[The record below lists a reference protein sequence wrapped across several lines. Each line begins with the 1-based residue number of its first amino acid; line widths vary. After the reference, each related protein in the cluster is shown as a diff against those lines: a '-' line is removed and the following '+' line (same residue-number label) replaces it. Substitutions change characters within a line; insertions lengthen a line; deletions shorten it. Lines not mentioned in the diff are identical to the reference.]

1 MRCVGCGTEMHL
13 VQVVEDDTKM
23 VTGYEHHRLEC
34 SGCREI
40 EHRLVFN
47 QSRKSRTRRNVQVV
61 HDPSYE
67 AAYSAKDTTSGTVV
81 MRHRDRECLREL
93 CEWIGWRVVD
103 GAVSNADD
111 KMGAEAVRA

>member
-1 MRCVGCGTEMHL
+1 MHL

-23 VTGYEHHRLEC
+23 VTGYEHHTLEC

-40 EHRLVFN
+40 ERRLVFN

-67 AAYSAKDTTSGTVV
+67 AAYSAKDTTSSMVV

-111 KMGAEAVRA
+111 KMAAEALMGIR